1 MAVSPGRSASTAEMS
16 STGTSSLPVAGL
28 GFRAPGMFIGSR
40 TVLEESLSSGFRTLQ
55 FRILA
60 EIHHETCGLDLRLV
74 GRVESAANPT
84 R

>member
-1 MAVSPGRSASTAEMS
+1 
-16 STGTSSLPVAGL
+16 
-28 GFRAPGMFIGSR
+28 MFIGSR